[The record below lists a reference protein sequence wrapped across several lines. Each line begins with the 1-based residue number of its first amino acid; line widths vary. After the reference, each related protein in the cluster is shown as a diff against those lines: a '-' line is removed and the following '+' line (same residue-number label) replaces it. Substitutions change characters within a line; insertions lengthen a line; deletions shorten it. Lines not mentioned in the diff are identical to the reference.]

1 MQAETAAR
9 EMGGLPLLDA
19 VDLCSLM
26 AVEAPDRYERAA
38 RRLFRRLVAERDTLT
53 LEDAQLA
60 IACLRALPRGD
71 RQRLTDVLRVLAGGK
86 QSSNGHWR

>member
-38 RRLFRRLVAERDTLT
+38 RRLFRRLIAERETLT
-53 LEDAQLA
+53 LDEAELA

-71 RQRLTDVLRVLAGGK
+71 NERLTDVLRGLAGGR
-86 QSSNGHWR
+86 QSSSGLWR